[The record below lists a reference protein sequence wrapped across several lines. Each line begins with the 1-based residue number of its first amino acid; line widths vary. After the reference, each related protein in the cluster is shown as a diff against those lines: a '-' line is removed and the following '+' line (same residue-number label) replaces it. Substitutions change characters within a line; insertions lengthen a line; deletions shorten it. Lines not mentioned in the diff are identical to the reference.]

1 VSSAIS
7 ALTKVYTERT
17 IHSRNDLAIVGV
29 TSNTAPWELLR
40 AAGLHPILLS
50 PRRLH
55 TPRADRYME
64 DVFSS
69 RIKAIFDFLVSA
81 DSAPLSAVLI
91 PRTSEQEHKL
101 YLYLRE
107 VIRQGT
113 ERSPEPILYNLLHAR
128 SSEAEAYGLE
138 RTYDLKHKLEQ
149 LTGRRVEDQA
159 LAAAITEGNAAR
171 QAIRGLL
178 QLRGLLQHRGG
189 LAPRLSGSEALPL
202 IGAWYFMDRSA
213 YACLVQEAL
222 GEIQTRPPLQGP
234 RILIKGP
241 PLDSPALCALIE
253 SHGAIVAAEDDW
265 WGSRA
270 AGQDIDPSKDPIRAI
285 FEKYYFDAPSPR
297 VFPAEI
303 ADSWFH
309 RAASEVDG
317 VIFYLPPDDDVL
329 GWDYP
334 RLRAFL
340 DERAIP
346 HLMLRSEASE
356 QIEAFVA
363 RLRHA

>member
-1 VSSAIS
+1 M
-7 ALTKVYTERT
+7 
-17 IHSRNDLAIVGV
+17 VGV
-29 TSNTAPWELLR
+29 TSNTVPWELLR

-55 TPRADRYME
+55 TPLADRYME

-69 RIKAIFDFLVSA
+69 RMKAVFDFLISPEA
-81 DSAPLSAVLI
+81 ACLSAVVI

-101 YLYLRE
+101 FLYLRE

-113 ERSPEPILYNLLHAR
+113 ERPPEPILYNLLHAR

-138 RTYDLKHKLEQ
+138 RTHDLKHNLEQ
-149 LTGRRVEDQA
+149 LTGRRVEDEA
-159 LAAAITEGNAAR
+159 LSAAITEGNAAR

-178 QLRGLLQHRGG
+178 QHREGS
-189 LAPRLSGSEALPL
+189 APRLSGSQALTL

-213 YACLVQEAL
+213 YARLAQEAL
-222 GEIQTRPPLQGP
+222 REIQARPPLAGP
-234 RILIKGP
+234 RILIKGSS
-241 PLDSPALCALIE
+241 LDSPDFCSKLE
-253 SHGAIVAAEDDW
+253 SHGAIVVAEDDW

-270 AGQDIDPSKDPIRAI
+270 AGQDIDATNDPVRAI

-297 VFPAEI
+297 VFPSAI
-303 ADSWFH
+303 ADDWFC
-309 RAASEVDG
+309 RKTSEVDG
-317 VIFYLPPDDDVL
+317 VIFYLPHDDDVI

-334 RLRAFL
+334 RLRTFL

-346 HLMLRSEASE
+346 HLMLGSESSD
-356 QIEAFVA
+356 QIPAFIA
-363 RLRHA
+363 RLRHG